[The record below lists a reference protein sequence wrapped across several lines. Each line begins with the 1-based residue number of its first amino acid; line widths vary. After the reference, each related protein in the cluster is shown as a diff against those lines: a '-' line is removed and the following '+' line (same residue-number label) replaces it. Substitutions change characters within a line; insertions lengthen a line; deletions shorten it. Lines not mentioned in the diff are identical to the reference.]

1 VISIE
6 SKCDFCT
13 EGYSGQ
19 LNAKFAAAIC
29 RRTRILVKDASF
41 YVVPTISPI
50 VTNHILLIPM
60 SHVTSRPQLAPA
72 EREAVTVAEKE
83 LRGLLA
89 SPAHSIVSFEHG
101 IGEGAHG
108 GCGVSHFHIHIMP
121 LQHRIAA
128 KALELLRHAPLGHF
142 MQDTFDLQ
150 PGDSYVYM
158 RSDGDSTS
166 SAMVR
171 RGDFPSQY
179 LRNLIEDAAGM
190 DRTNWRD
197 IVRSELLH
205 ETLAAPHWT

>member
-1 VISIE
+1 
-6 SKCDFCT
+6 
-13 EGYSGQ
+13 
-19 LNAKFAAAIC
+19 
-29 RRTRILVKDASF
+29 
-41 YVVPTISPI
+41 
-50 VTNHILLIPM
+50 
-60 SHVTSRPQLAPA
+60 
-72 EREAVTVAEKE
+72 
-83 LRGLLA
+83 
-89 SPAHSIVSFEHG
+89 
-101 IGEGAHG
+101 
-108 GCGVSHFHIHIMP
+108 MP

-128 KALELLRHAPLGHF
+128 RALELLRHAALGHF

>member
-19 LNAKFAAAIC
+19 LDAKFAAAIG
-29 RRTRILVKDASF
+29 RRRRMLLKDASL

-50 VTNHILLIPM
+50 VMNHILLIPM
-60 SHVTSRPQLAPA
+60 RHVTSRPQLAPA
-72 EREAVTVAEKE
+72 EREAVAVAEKE
-83 LRGLLA
+83 LTSLLA
-89 SPAHSIVSFEHG
+89 SPARSIVSFEHG
-101 IGEGAHG
+101 IGEGSHG
-108 GCGVSHFHIHIMP
+108 GCGVSHFHIHMMP

-142 MQDTFDLQ
+142 MQDIFDLQ
-150 PGDSYVYM
+150 PRDSYVYM
-158 RSDGDSTS
+158 RSDGDSAS

-171 RGDFPSQY
+171 TGDFPSQY